1 MIPCN
6 QNISLGWVDIA
17 VETDLMDSEQFLS
30 SVAIIAII
38 ANKCLFSRCVCFSG
52 SKSLSNQTNGGMV

>member
-6 QNISLGWVDIA
+6 RNISLGWVDIV
-17 VETDLMDSEQFLS
+17 VEIDLMCSEQFLN

-38 ANKCLFSRCVCFSG
+38 ANKYLSRCVCFSG

>member
-6 QNISLGWVDIA
+6 WDISLGWVDIA
-17 VETDLMDSEQFLS
+17 VEFDPMYSENYFS
-30 SVAIIAII
+30 NVAIIA
-38 ANKCLFSRCVCFSG
+38 KLHFDSKCVCFSG

>member
-1 MIPCN
+1 MIPCK

-17 VETDLMDSEQFLS
+17 VELDRMCSEQFLS
-30 SVAIIAII
+30 SVAIIA
-38 ANKCLFSRCVCFSG
+38 KLHFDSRCISFSG